1 MAGFMPTSPF
11 KKVGEKI
18 EEIVEEVEEE
28 VENGLEHLLHKKKK
42 TFYKRMPF
50 WLFII
55 FLITISV
62 LGYLYLG
69 LWQPLK
75 NSLILAQQTQTY
87 FEKVETD
94 LLATD
99 FVAARADIETAQN
112 LLGKLEKNVSQ
123 LDSPLITGY
132 LRVQYQA
139 IEDMI
144 GAIKEFSDG
153 LYLLTDLSQDV
164 LSQVKRDTKNGNLSI
179 EPVKRKEILTKF
191 AQKTPELNGAKAQ
204 LDLSLLS
211 LNQIPVSKLNP
222 ALADY
227 VLNLRV
233 KIILLRDFLDK
244 AVALSETLPSLLG
257 LGQEKN
263 YLFLL
268 ENNNELRPTGGF
280 IGTLGLL
287 KMKDGNIQSFETKN
301 VYDYDKFAYKKLH
314 VPAPEPIKKYLNVKA
329 WYLRDSNW
337 QPDFP
342 EAVKKIEWFYH
353 QEANLSLGKL
363 KDEKI
368 DGIIAITAKPV
379 VELLATLGAIEVDSF
394 VFNKD
399 NFVEQL
405 QYLVEV
411 GYQEQG
417 KPYFQRKDIIGE
429 LAQKLIKRTEN
440 LNLYGW
446 LALVKSVFNNLEQKH
461 ILVVTKDQTVQKLV
475 TEQNWSGTIEQTSDD
490 YLLVVDANLAAL
502 KSNEC
507 VKRQIKYT
515 LVPAADEKMISK
527 VEINYANSCAFTWK
541 STRYRTYTRLYVPFG
556 SELIKTTGSMD
567 MDRSSKPGVTDV
579 SQENNKT
586 VFGTFIAIEPGQT
599 GTLSFEYYLPNSLAE
614 KIFDGEEYHLYLQK
628 QPGTFKDK
636 MFLDLRFPNEIK
648 STSPSEPR
656 SGWGDNHYQLT
667 TDLEVDREVKIGF

>member
-1 MAGFMPTSPF
+1 MPTSPF

-28 VENGLEHLLHKKKK
+28 IEEGVEHLIHKKKK
-42 TFYKRMPF
+42 PFYKRVPF
-50 WLFII
+50 WLFLI
-55 FLITISV
+55 FLITLSV

-75 NSLILAQQTQTY
+75 NSLILARQTQTY
-87 FEKVETD
+87 FEKVQTD
-94 LLATD
+94 LLSTD
-99 FVAARADIETAQN
+99 FVAARADTETAQN

-123 LDSPLITGY
+123 LDSPFITGY
-132 LRVQYQA
+132 LRVQYSA

-144 GAIKEFSDG
+144 EAIKEFSDG

-164 LSQVKRDTKNGNLSI
+164 LSQVKRDTKSGNLSI
-179 EPVKRKEILTKF
+179 EPAKRKEILTKF
-191 AQKTPELNGAKAQ
+191 SQKTPELNGAKAQ

-211 LNQIPVSKLNP
+211 LEQIQVNKLNP

-244 AVALSETLPSLLG
+244 VVTLSETLPSLLG
-257 LGQEKN
+257 LGQEKT

-268 ENNNELRPTGGF
+268 QNNNELRPTGGF

-287 KMKDGNIQSFETKN
+287 KMKDGNILSFETKN
-301 VYDYDKFAYKKLH
+301 VYDYDKFAQEKLR

-337 QPDFP
+337 QSDFP

-353 QEANLSLGKL
+353 QETNLSGGKL

-379 VELLATLGAIEVDSF
+379 VELLATLGAIDVDSF

-429 LAQKLIKRTEN
+429 LAAKLINRTEN

-461 ILVVTKDQTVQKLV
+461 VLVVTKDQTVQKLV
-475 TEQNWSGTIEQTSDD
+475 TEQNWSGAINQNPAD
-490 YLLVVDANLAAL
+490 YLFVVDANLAAL

-507 VKRQIKYT
+507 VKRQVKYA
-515 LVPAADEKMISK
+515 LVPAVDEKMLAK
-527 VEINYANSCAFTWK
+527 VEINYANSCVFTWK
-541 STRYRTYTRLYVPFG
+541 STRYRTYTRVYVPVG

-567 MDRSSKPGVTDV
+567 MDRSSKPGKTEV
-579 SQENNKT
+579 SQENNRT
-586 VFGTFIAIEPGQT
+586 VFGTFIAIEPGQV
-599 GTLSFEYYLPNSLAE
+599 GTLSFEYYLPEALAK
-614 KIFDGEEYHLYLQK
+614 KIFAGDDYRLYLQK
-628 QPGTFKDK
+628 QAGTLKDK
-636 MFLDLRFPNEIK
+636 TFLDLKFPQEIK

-656 SGWGDNHYQLT
+656 SGWGDNHYQLA
-667 TDLEVDREVKIGF
+667 TDLEMDREVKIGF